1 MWHVVVVTATGSKV
15 GIINILQM
23 SLEIH
28 VAKQIFMLLK
38 IQSKVSATLQT
49 NGLLL
54 YYVVLILTTR
64 DAEFMRSVSAQAC
77 IMQNLGLEDHMSI
90 DTDLDIVVYKK
101 TNFFLIAIVRS

>member
-1 MWHVVVVTATGSKV
+1 
-15 GIINILQM
+15 M
-23 SLEIH
+23 SLEIN
-28 VAKQIFMLLK
+28 VAKQIFMLHK

-49 NGLLL
+49 YGLLL
-54 YYVVLILTTR
+54 YYVVNR
-64 DAEFMRSVSAQAC
+64 DATFMRSVSAQAC